1 MQSHP
6 AMKTLD
12 RTQLAKVLGGAGNSP
27 TSTPYP
33 DDAGAVEASRILRP
47 VTLPRW

>member
-1 MQSHP
+1 
-6 AMKTLD
+6 MKTLD
-12 RTQLAKVLGGAGNSP
+12 RAQLAKVLGGVGGSP

-33 DDAGAVEASRILRP
+33 HDSGAVESSRILPRP